1 MNPQDE
7 DQKLL
12 RNAPRQPVMKEVVV
26 GRRVLRRAAEEGAV
40 LAAVSGETGG
50 GRKDSDHC

>member
-26 GRRVLRRAAEEGAV
+26 GRRVLRRAAKEGAV